1 MSWPGFWLKPD
12 WRAQLLRPLAG
23 LVALVAKRRFKAFKQ
38 QATHCNDNKMPFVLV
53 VGNLVVGGSGKTPLI
68 SWLIP
73 LLQAQG
79 WRVGVIAR
87 GYGGAAIHS
96 PQQVTAVSDP
106 VIVGDEPL
114 MLAQAFAIPVV
125 VCRDR
130 AAALAGLLAIE
141 PVDIVIS
148 DDGLQHYGLARDME
162 LVVFDV
168 SRPNDGIGNGYCLPA
183 GPLRE
188 PLDRLQQVDFVL
200 FNGANPP
207 SPQPSS
213 TSGVYNPPSW
223 LTAVNNSPASYG
235 FSLQLQQAY
244 RLNDERQRKALTDF
258 QGQTLYAIA
267 GIGHPQRFF
276 SALKQLGLDIIEKP
290 FADHYA
296 FSEADFAELDPSK
309 PLVMTAKDAVKCQKF
324 VKGAFAKDR
333 FANANWWVC
342 PVTVVMDAAFENAL
356 LKKLHQDPR
365 LSRNTAHES

>member
-1 MSWPGFWLKPD
+1 MSWPGFWLKTD

-23 LVALVAKRRFKAFKQ
+23 LVAQVAKRRFKAFKQ
-38 QATHCNDNKMPFVLV
+38 QASHGHDNKPFVLV

-96 PQQVTAVSDP
+96 PQQVSALSDP
-106 VIVGDEPL
+106 TVVGDEPV
-114 MLAQAFAIPVV
+114 MLAQAFDIPVV

-162 LVVFDV
+162 LVVFDA
-168 SRPNDGIGNGYCLPA
+168 SRPNSGIGNGYCLPA

-188 PLDRLQQVDFVL
+188 PLERLQQVDFVL
-200 FNGANPP
+200 FNGANPSV
-207 SPQPSS
+207 SPASF
-213 TSGVYNPPSW
+213 YHPPSW
-223 LTAVNNSPASYG
+223 LAAIDNSPPSYG
-235 FSLQLQQAY
+235 FSLQLQKAY
-244 RLNDERQRKALTDF
+244 RLDDESQHRSLTDF
-258 QGQTLYAIA
+258 QGQSIYAIA

-276 SALKQLGLDIIEKP
+276 SALKQQGLDIIEKP

-296 FSEADFAELDPSK
+296 FREADFAELDPSK
-309 PLVMTAKDAVKCQKF
+309 PLVMTAKDAVKCREF
-324 VKGAFAKDR
+324 VKDAFAKDR

-342 PVTVVMDAAFENAL
+342 PVTLVMDAAFESAL
-356 LKKLHQDPR
+356 VTKLQQHPR
-365 LSRNTAHES
+365 LSGNTRNTVT

>member
-1 MSWPGFWLKPD
+1 MSWPGFWLKPN

-38 QATHCNDNKMPFVLV
+38 QATHDHDNKMPFVLV

-106 VIVGDEPL
+106 AVVGDEPL
-114 MLAQAFAIPVV
+114 MLAQAFDIPIV

-162 LVVFDV
+162 LVVFDA

-207 SPQPSS
+207 VSP
-213 TSGVYNPPSW
+213 TSFYNPPSW
-223 LTAVNNSPASYG
+223 LAAVDNSPPTYG

-244 RLNDERQRKALTDF
+244 RLNDASQQKPLADF
-258 QGQTLYAIA
+258 QGQFMYAIA

-276 SALKQLGLDIIEKP
+276 SALKQQGLDIFEKP

-296 FSEADFAELDPSK
+296 FSEADFAELDPTK

-342 PVTVVMDAAFENAL
+342 PVTVVMDAAFESAL
-356 LKKLHQDPR
+356 LTKLQQHPC
-365 LSRNTAHES
+365 LSGNTRNTAHEF